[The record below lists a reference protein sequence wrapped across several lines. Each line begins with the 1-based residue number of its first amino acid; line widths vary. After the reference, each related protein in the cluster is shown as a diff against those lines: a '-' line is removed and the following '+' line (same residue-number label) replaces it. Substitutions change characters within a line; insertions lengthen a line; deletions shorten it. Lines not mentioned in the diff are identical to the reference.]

1 MLLLTRDNHSY
12 IMFSCPDGK
21 DSGLHFHNTTD
32 SSFVGRIAY
41 DHNSSGDN
49 MLFTVNSS
57 ERMRIDS
64 AGAIKFNTYT
74 LTQQTGT
81 SAYLLGV
88 DASGNVVQSTNIP
101 AGTGGSA
108 GPYLP
113 LAGGTMTGDIS
124 MSNGERIRW
133 NADNPSGGLSIHSNA
148 SNSFIEHTGTGYF
161 SISNDCTGGVQTDI
175 NITNYAR
182 NQTIRFRADNG
193 NPEGTTSC
201 EIRDYFFLD
210 GSAATYSSGASTAV
224 YTVFPDLSYLVL
236 GTGRDL
242 QIYHDGTHSLIKNT
256 TGNLYI
262 LDDGYIE
269 IGNGAELSAGFVING
284 AVNLYY
290 DNSLKLATFSG
301 GARVYSSLKIST
313 GSTDYFE
320 VFSYNGSP
328 FLNGSG
334 TGVTMTI
341 GAPTGGYTQ
350 NLQVM
355 GTIIANS
362 TVTATNFILSSD
374 RKLKEKIKEIDNQH
388 VSVNWKNF
396 ELKSEPGVKRAGVI
410 AQELEE
416 KHPEFVRT
424 DDKGLKSVAYID
436 LLITKIAELEARL
449 EKAGI

>member
-1 MLLLTRDNHSY
+1 
-12 IMFSCPDGK
+12 
-21 DSGLHFHNTTD
+21 
-32 SSFVGRIAY
+32 
-41 DHNSSGDN
+41 
-49 MLFTVNSS
+49 
-57 ERMRIDS
+57 
-64 AGAIKFNTYT
+64 
-74 LTQQTGT
+74 
-81 SAYLLGV
+81 
-88 DASGNVVQSTNIP
+88 
-101 AGTGGSA
+101 
-108 GPYLP
+108 
-113 LAGGTMTGDIS
+113 MTGDIS